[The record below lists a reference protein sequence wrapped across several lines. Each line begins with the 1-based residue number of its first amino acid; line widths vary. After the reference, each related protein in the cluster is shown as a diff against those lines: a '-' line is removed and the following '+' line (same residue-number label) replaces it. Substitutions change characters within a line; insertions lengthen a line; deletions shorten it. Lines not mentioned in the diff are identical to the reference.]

1 MVVKIFYKKDVCIN
15 NIITIRTT
23 HSACCTLIPTL
34 WAAEVL
40 PRDSSFVIW
49 LGGRLTFPHQSR

>member
-1 MVVKIFYKKDVCIN
+1 MVEIFHKKDVWIN
-15 NIITIRTT
+15 KTNTIGSTKRV
-23 HSACCTLIPTL
+23 CCTIIPTL